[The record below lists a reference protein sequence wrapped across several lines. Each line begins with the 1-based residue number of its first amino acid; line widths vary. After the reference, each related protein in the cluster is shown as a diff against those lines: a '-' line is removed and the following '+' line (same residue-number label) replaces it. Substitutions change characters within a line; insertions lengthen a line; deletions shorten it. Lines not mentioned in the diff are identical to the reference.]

1 MPKSAPYSPAMFVTW
16 SDEKGKAL
24 ALADLGRAYA
34 RGDGVVLRSQAG
46 GANSFRD
53 ISSPNVS
60 VRDGFDRDDYDYF
73 RPGEA
78 LPRQDKYI
86 QAACLQAYDRFA
98 LVRNVIDMMADFVCK
113 GVRVVHESPRNET
126 LGREWA
132 GKVKMR
138 EVSGKIASML
148 FRGGSAPVRR
158 KLLRLK
164 DSTLDALRA
173 AGAAGV
179 PKGTLPMAYYV
190 LNPATIEV
198 VGGEIVP
205 FVDPDQVRYAVRI
218 PTQLLKKI
226 RTPAGAGTSAALS
239 ALPADLLEA
248 AYRGDKLLPLDPA
261 TTRVLHYKKD
271 DFLLWAKPIL
281 YPLLDDLQMLNKLKQ
296 ADRSALDGAISHIRL
311 WRLGNI
317 EAKIVPSP
325 AAISKLAEMLLH
337 NVGGGVMDLIWGPE
351 LDLTE
356 TSTDIHR
363 FLGLE
368 KYVPT
373 LSAIYQGLG
382 VPPSLTGTAG
392 DGGMTN
398 NFVSLRV
405 LLERLDYCRQVLVAF
420 WAEELAVLQ
429 ATFGVRKPYQ
439 LAFDVP
445 VLSDDSAEKKLLID
459 LIDRDVVSPEFV
471 QERFGADPD
480 IESAR
485 LRRNQRQRQDGKVP
499 PKAGPYHLD
508 SQQPA
513 HLQRVFAQQGEVTP
527 SEVGVDLKPR
537 KPGEVPPAEK
547 QAKRKAAEIAA
558 KKPPKPAGRPAG
570 AKDDGKRKQK
580 RVSPKQSAAASYAS
594 ALIWADGAL
603 RAVDEATRAPFLRAK
618 GKANLRKLTVAE
630 ADLFERVKFGV
641 LCRLPVGSAV
651 TPDAVGAALAKTEP
665 VPAPVAALYRETV
678 EQYAAEHGEAPTVER
693 TRQIQAMVYALYQFD
708 DGDGSAV

>member
-485 LRRNQRQRQDGKVP
+485 SAGTSGSGRTARCP
-499 PKAGPYHLD
+499 P
-508 SQQPA
+508 
-513 HLQRVFAQQGEVTP
+513 
-527 SEVGVDLKPR
+527 
-537 KPGEVPPAEK
+537 
-547 QAKRKAAEIAA
+547 
-558 KKPPKPAGRPAG
+558 RPAPTTSTASSPPTSSACSPSRARSPRRRSASTSSPASRARSPRPRSRPSG
-570 AKDDGKRKQK
+570 RRPKSPPRSRPSRRAAPPGPRTTASGKQK